1 LKTGCVDEVQRA
13 GCAAHCLAS
22 CTLISEDLFALDVVA
37 FLAAE
42 GQQVSIVGE
51 LPAIDAFVEA
61 VVDHDH
67 QRLTACLAG
76 GQIVPVRRDVDVLPW
91 TLGYERIGKRTARV
105 RVVRIAGRAGS
116 PLKGLGTLDGFVSLD
131 AIGKTFDA
139 LDGGGTKGE
148 LE

>member
-1 LKTGCVDEVQRA
+1 LKTGCGDEVQRA
-13 GCAAHCLAS
+13 GCTAHGLAS
-22 CTLISEDLFALDVVA
+22 WTLISEDLFALDVVA
-37 FLAAE
+37 LLAAE
-42 GQQVSIVGE
+42 GQQVSIAGE
-51 LPAIDAFVEA
+51 LPASDEFVEA

-67 QRLTACLAG
+67 QRLTACLAC
-76 GQIVPVRRDVDVLPW
+76 GQIVPVRRDVDFVPW

-116 PLKGLGTLDGFVSLD
+116 QLKGLGTLDGFVSLD

-139 LDGGGTKGE
+139 LDGRGTKGE